1 MKDLNGHNSFEIIQ
15 KLIDGEFS
23 STEAQEYSNIINSD
37 AGLKSEYD
45 KYHKIKNS
53 INSDKKSQL
62 DNSVPTSQMKNNLF
76 KELNFGTG
84 ANTVANANRFNL
96 SSLSWMLD
104 FKTSVPAGI
113 AFVVVSAFLLF
124 NNSKESSTI
133 NKDNNKENTSKIAI
147 TKSSANSDEVVTK
160 FNNKFDNSNN
170 STNLNSSKNHNQVT
184 VYNGKNLDK
193 NNNQKTVVKLRD
205 KSIDKSIISKNQ
217 INAGNDLSL
226 NGNNISNKNIKN
238 SNNSNNGVINSEV
251 KTETE
256 IKTNNEDSN
265 NTLLIAENTLNLN
278 NFDINKEFDNISY
291 SPNNKNINTIVF
303 KSKYN
308 KTDDNSKLGLT
319 ILSLSQNTNLGK
331 DYVIA
336 GYYKVNKGESYN
348 LELGLEFNS
357 VMLQTLNNNTSNA
370 LFGPGIGLR
379 LQSNKILQSLIG
391 DEFAEILNG
400 YTMASVGSVTPGT
413 YYKLSAGMQVKLF
426 QVSNINFEL
435 MTGYEYFSLM
445 QANSSF
451 VGNRSGL
458 VSGFVIKF

>member
-1 MKDLNGHNSFEIIQ
+1 
-15 KLIDGEFS
+15 
-23 STEAQEYSNIINSD
+23 
-37 AGLKSEYD
+37 
-45 KYHKIKNS
+45 
-53 INSDKKSQL
+53 
-62 DNSVPTSQMKNNLF
+62 
-76 KELNFGTG
+76 
-84 ANTVANANRFNL
+84 
-96 SSLSWMLD
+96 
-104 FKTSVPAGI
+104 
-113 AFVVVSAFLLF
+113 
-124 NNSKESSTI
+124 
-133 NKDNNKENTSKIAI
+133 
-147 TKSSANSDEVVTK
+147 
-160 FNNKFDNSNN
+160 
-170 STNLNSSKNHNQVT
+170 
-184 VYNGKNLDK
+184 
-193 NNNQKTVVKLRD
+193 
-205 KSIDKSIISKNQ
+205 
-217 INAGNDLSL
+217 LSL

-265 NTLLIAENTLNLN
+265 NTLLLAENTLNLN